1 MNGSSAL
8 GIAGRWVQLRGA
20 VYLQFLMFSAD
31 MVLSNVSVGRARE
44 RREYNMRQRYGEG
57 EGDGEEEGEL
67 SGD

>member
-31 MVLSNVSVGRARE
+31 MVVSNVSVGRARGE
-44 RREYNMRQRYGEG
+44 RREYNVRQRYGEG
-57 EGDGEEEGEL
+57 KETARRRE
-67 SGD
+67 S